1 MAEPSL
7 KTVAHGG
14 KLNLAMLGRI
24 VRRIEGLHDRID
36 ATVSERTYPAQA
48 KLTEPRGKVRLDSS
62 YLIKMLQRIENAWSE
77 INSFGYSSSN
87 ALPLET
93 PLKTEAVRG
102 RLELSVVNRIIRRI
116 EYLWSLEMSAGGS
129 GYSA

>member
-7 KTVAHGG
+7 KTVAQGG

-36 ATVSERTYPAQA
+36 ATVSERAYPAQA

-62 YLIKMLQRIENAWSE
+62 YLTRMLQRIENAWSE
-77 INSFGYSSSN
+77 INSFGYSSAN

-102 RLELSVVNRIIRRI
+102 RLELAVVNRIIRRI
-116 EYLWSLEMSAGGS
+116 EYLWSLEISAGGS